1 MRSDPLKKG
10 INAAPQRA
18 LLKALGLCD
27 AEIER
32 PLIGVVSSQNDIVPG
47 HVFLDKITDAVKQGV
62 ALGGGVPIVFPA
74 IAVCDGLAMGHKGMK
89 YSLVSR
95 ELIADS
101 VEAMATAHPFDG
113 LVMVA
118 ACDKNVPGLLM
129 AAARLNIPSIVIS
142 GGAMLAGRACGR
154 KLSYSDISEGVSRF
168 RTGQIDAKTFLELEN
183 KSCPTC
189 GSCSGMFTANSMNC
203 LTEVLG
209 MALPGNGTIPAVMSA
224 RYRLAKEAGLAVMEL
239 VRNNVC
245 PRDIMTKEAF
255 ENALTVDM
263 ALGCSTNSMLHLP
276 AIAHECGFELDLT
289 EANAISARTPNLCHL
304 APAGHRYI
312 EAVRDFYR
320 LTGPTPLLPRF
331 AMGNWWSRYYRYTQD
346 GYLALMDR
354 FKREGI
360 PFTTSVIDM
369 DWHRVDDVDP
379 KYGSGWT
386 GYSWNRELFP
396 DPPAFLADLH
406 RRGLRTTLNVHPR
419 DGVRAFEDAYPEVAK
434 RVGIDPAT
442 EENVEFDLTNP
453 DFVDAYFDM
462 HHRMEGEGVDF
473 WWLDWQQGGV
483 TRQKGLDPLWM
494 LNHMHYL
501 DSGRGGNWPLTF
513 SRYAGPGSHRYPV
526 GFSGDT
532 IVTWESLA
540 FQPQFTAT
548 ASNIGYGWW
557 SHDIGGHMFGYRNEE
572 LEARW
577 YQLGAFSPIN
587 RLHSSNSPFSGKEP
601 WNFNRDVSAAM
612 VDALRLRHAM
622 MPYLYTMNY
631 RAAEAGRPL
640 VEPMYWQN
648 PDTPDAY
655 EVPDEFRFGT
665 ELVVAPIVSPD
676 DAAACRGRAD
686 AWLPQGEWFDFFD
699 GRRYVSSDAAGR
711 RLEVWRSLDRT
722 PVFAKAGAIVPLQ
735 DVAESGEAIN
745 SIANPQALRV
755 LVFPGADGSFVMR
768 EDRGTWGAPS
778 ADTAIAFTWGGADAS
793 PSAFTVAPVTGD
805 TSAVP
810 ELRDWTVVFR
820 GVAPVDAASG
830 VRAWS
835 GEAPVEATV
844 AYDEAT
850 MSLTVS
856 VTGISSAASLR
867 IEIPGGLRIADNPV
881 ESDAMDLL
889 LHAQMLYRTK
899 ELALQA
905 VHKLGIGT
913 IGALRTMN
921 RGPRYANDFWITDMP
936 DAVAG
941 ALEEILLRS

>member
-1 MRSDPLKKG
+1 MVDSTLFSLATL
-10 INAAPQRA
+10 NAHPAMNPDSVIQGDHWRI
-18 LLKALGLCD
+18 GL
-27 AEIER
+27 
-32 PLIGVVSSQNDIVPG
+32 
-47 HVFLDKITDAVKQGV
+47 ITDALVRFEWSDSGRFVDDATQMAMVRDFGEKPEFTVTERNGWLEIDTPSLHISYNQRKFSPEGLYATVKHVNAIENTWHYGDVQRRN
-62 ALGGGVPIVFPA
+62 LGGT
-74 IAVCDGLAMGHKGMK
+74 
-89 YSLVSR
+89 Y
-95 ELIADS
+95 
-101 VEAMATAHPFDG
+101 
-113 LVMVA
+113 
-118 ACDKNVPGLLM
+118 
-129 AAARLNIPSIVIS
+129 
-142 GGAMLAGRACGR
+142 
-154 KLSYSDISEGVSRF
+154 
-168 RTGQIDAKTFLELEN
+168 RT
-183 KSCPTC
+183 
-189 GSCSGMFTANSMNC
+189 
-203 LTEVLG
+203 
-209 MALPGNGTIPAVMSA
+209 
-224 RYRLAKEAGLAVMEL
+224 
-239 VRNNVC
+239 
-245 PRDIMTKEAF
+245 
-255 ENALTVDM
+255 
-263 ALGCSTNSMLHLP
+263 
-276 AIAHECGFELDLT
+276 LD
-289 EANAISARTPNLCHL
+289 EANGRIPVDPGVNSTDGWAIIDDSKSNVIRETAEVNGNHNDFGTWVTPKEEPTTDLYL
-304 APAGHRYI
+304 FGYGHRYR
-312 EAVRDFYR
+312 EAVHALYR

-331 AMGNWWSRYYRYTQD
+331 VLGNWWSRYHRYTETEYRQ
-346 GYLALMDR
+346 LVER
-354 FKREGI
+354 FEKEGI
-360 PFTTSVIDM
+360 PFTTAVIDM
-369 DWHRVDDVDP
+369 DWHLVDDVDP

-386 GYSWNRELFP
+386 GYTWNKDFFP
-396 DPPAFLADLH
+396 DPKRFLNWLH
-406 RRGLRTTLNVHPR
+406 EHGMKATLNVHPR
-419 DGVRAFEDAYPEVAK
+419 DGVRAFEELYPQVAK
-434 RVGIDPAT
+434 AMNIDPESGEA
-442 EENVEFDLTNP
+442 VQFDLTDP
-453 DFVDAYFDM
+453 KFMEVYFDQL
-462 HHRMEGEGVDF
+462 HHPMEEDGVDF
-473 WWLDWQQGGV
+473 WWIDWQQGGL
-483 TRQKGLDPLWM
+483 TRQPGLDPLWG
-494 LNHMHYL
+494 LNHLHYL
-501 DSGRGGNWPLTF
+501 DSARNDGSDYSERNPRPLTF
-513 SRYAGPGSHRYPV
+513 SRYAGPGSHRYPI

-532 IVTWESLA
+532 VVTWESLK
-540 FQPQFTAT
+540 FQPEFTAC

-735 DVAESGEAIN
+735 DVAESGEAVN

-768 EDRGTWGAPS
+768 EDRGTWGATS

-905 VHKLGIGT
+905 VHKLGIGA